1 MACRN
6 EGTPP
11 WTFVVVE
18 VTEESNLPVA
28 PDKIVV
34 QCVHHQTGRT
44 MIYTDAWLTNV
55 TQILVGD
62 ADEVAE
68 VRWVSLAEANEL
80 QPDMYRP
87 VRSHLARQLR
97 T

>member
-11 WTFVVVE
+11 WTFIVVE
-18 VTEESNLPVA
+18 VTEETNLPVA

-44 MIYTDAWLTNV
+44 MIYTDAWLTHG
-55 TQILVGD
+55 TQILV
-62 ADEVAE
+62 ADVAE
-68 VRWVSLAEANEL
+68 VRWVSLAEASKL
-80 QPDMYRP
+80 QPGMYRP
-87 VRSHLARQLR
+87 VRSHLARQPR